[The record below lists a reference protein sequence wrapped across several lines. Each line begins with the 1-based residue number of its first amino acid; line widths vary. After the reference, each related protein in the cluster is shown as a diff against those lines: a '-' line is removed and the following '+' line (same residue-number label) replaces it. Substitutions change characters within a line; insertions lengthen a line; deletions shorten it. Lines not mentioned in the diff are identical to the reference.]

1 MTATHRFRRL
11 LLALPHFHD
20 QRAASLTDVATL
32 LGVERE
38 VLLSDLQALAER
50 YDEPAGF
57 LGGIGVLVDGDT
69 VTVRA
74 GRFRRPMRLSAD
86 ELCALELGL
95 MILARERAVTERA
108 VLEQLQHRLADLIA
122 DLPRDR
128 DVGGRRDG
136 ALGDGRDGAALDIL
150 RQGLRAGRSV
160 HLHYQGAGQGEATER
175 VIHPRRLT
183 FARGGWYLAAWC
195 EQSAGPRVFRVDRI
209 IAAAVREDPVR
220 EPDPDTEHTV
230 LDDGTPFVTSAE
242 PSTLVVRYSPAIAR
256 WIAERDGLGLEA
268 DGAAIR
274 THPLADR
281 EWAIRHV
288 LQYGPD
294 ATIVEPA
301 ELREAVV
308 ERLQAVNGLSP

>member
-20 QRAASLTDVATL
+20 ERPASLTDVATL
-32 LGVERE
+32 LGVERD
-38 VLLSDLQALAER
+38 VLLGDLQALAER

-95 MILARERAVTERA
+95 LILARERPATERA
-108 VLEQLQHRLADLIA
+108 ALERLQQRLAELIA

-136 ALGDGRDGAALDIL
+136 ALGDGRHGEVLDAL
-150 RQGLRAGRSV
+150 RQALRAERAV
-160 HLHYQGAGQGEATER
+160 HLRYQGAGQAEATDR
-175 VIHPRRLT
+175 VIHPHSLT
-183 FARGGWYLAAWC
+183 FARGGWYLSAWC
-195 EQSAGPRVFRVDRI
+195 EQNGGARVFRVDRI
-209 IAAAVREDPVR
+209 ITAVVRDEPVR
-220 EPDPDTEHTV
+220 SSEPNATHTS
-230 LDDGTPFVTSAE
+230 LDDGTPFVTSEE
-242 PSTLVVRYSPAIAR
+242 PNTLLVRYSPAIAR

-274 THPLADR
+274 AHPLADQ

-294 ATIVEPA
+294 ATIVEPV
-301 ELREAVV
+301 ELRQAVV
-308 ERLQAVNGLSP
+308 ERLGG

>member
-1 MTATHRFRRL
+1 MTAHLRFRRL

-20 QRAASLTDVATL
+20 ERPASLTDVAAL
-32 LGVERE
+32 LGVPRD
-38 VLLSDLQALAER
+38 VLLGDLQALAER

-95 MILARERAVTERA
+95 LILARERPAGERSA
-108 VLEQLQHRLADLIA
+108 LESLQRRLAALIA
-122 DLPRDR
+122 ALPRDR

-136 ALGDGRDGAALDIL
+136 ALGDGRHGATLDAL
-150 RQGLRAGRSV
+150 RQALRTERSV
-160 HLHYQGAGQGEATER
+160 QLHYQGAGQAAATER
-175 VIHPRRLT
+175 TIHPRSLT

-209 IAAAVREDPVR
+209 VTAEVREELVR
-220 EPDPDTEHTV
+220 AADAEETASA
-230 LDDGTPFVTSAE
+230 LDDGTPFVTTTT
-242 PSTLVVRYSPAIAR
+242 PSELVVRYSPAIAR

-294 ATIVEPA
+294 AMILEPA

-308 ERLQAVNGLSP
+308 ERLGR

>member
-1 MTATHRFRRL
+1 MGAPDRFRRL
-11 LLALPHFHD
+11 LSALPHFHD
-20 QRAASLTDVATL
+20 ERPASITEVARLLDVERDVL
-32 LGVERE
+32 LG
-38 VLLSDLQALAER
+38 DLQALAER

-57 LGGIGVLVDGDT
+57 LGGIGVLLDGDT

-95 MILARERAVTERA
+95 MILARERPAVERPA
-108 VLEQLQHRLADLIA
+108 LEALQHRLADLIA

-136 ALGDGRDGAALDIL
+136 ALGDGRHGVVLDAVRQALRMARTVQL
-150 RQGLRAGRSV
+150 R
-160 HLHYQGAGQGEATER
+160 YQGAGQAEATDR
-175 VIHPRRLT
+175 IVHPRRLT

-195 EQSAGPRVFRVDRI
+195 DHNGGARVFRVDRI
-209 IAAAVREDPVR
+209 VSASVRDEPVR
-220 EPDPDTEHTV
+220 P
-230 LDDGTPFVTSAE
+230 LDGEAPGETLEDGTPFVTQTT
-242 PSTLVVRYSPAIAR
+242 PGVLVVRYSPAIAR

-274 THPLADR
+274 IHPLADR

-294 ATIVEPA
+294 ATILEPV

-308 ERLQAVNGLSP
+308 ERLGG

>member
-1 MTATHRFRRL
+1 MTAMDRFRRL

-20 QRAASLTDVATL
+20 ERPASLTEVAAL

-38 VLLSDLQALAER
+38 VLLGDLQALAER

-57 LGGIGVLVDGDT
+57 LGGIGVLIDGDT
-69 VTVRA
+69 VTIRA
-74 GRFRRPMRLSAD
+74 GRFRRPMRLCAD

-95 MILARERAVTERA
+95 MILARERPVSERPA
-108 VLEQLQHRLADLIA
+108 LERLRQRVAELIA

-136 ALGDGRDGAALDIL
+136 ALGDGRHGEALDTL
-150 RQGLRAGRSV
+150 RQALRAERSV
-160 HLHYQGAGQGEATER
+160 QLHYQGAGRSAPTDR
-175 VIHPRRLT
+175 VVHPRSLT

-195 EQSAGPRVFRVDRI
+195 EQSAGPRVFRVDRVLS
-209 IAAAVREDPVR
+209 AVVRDEPVR
-220 EPDPDTEHTV
+220 AADGEVSGER
-230 LDDGTPFVTSAE
+230 LEDGTPFVTEAT
-242 PSTLVVRYSPAIAR
+242 PGLLVVRYSPAIAR

-294 ATIVEPA
+294 ATIVEPV
-301 ELREAVV
+301 ELRAEVV
-308 ERLQAVNGLSP
+308 ERLAGG

>member
-1 MTATHRFRRL
+1 VTATYRFRRL

-20 QRAASLTDVATL
+20 ERPASLTEVAAL
-32 LGVERE
+32 LGVERD
-38 VLLSDLQALAER
+38 VLLGDLQALAER

-57 LGGIGVLVDGDT
+57 LGGIGVLIDGDT

-95 MILARERAVTERA
+95 LVLARERPPTERVA
-108 VLEQLQHRLADLIA
+108 LERLQHRLAELIA

-136 ALGDGRDGAALDIL
+136 ALGDGRHGAALDAL
-150 RQGLRAGRSV
+150 RHALRSERAVQLR
-160 HLHYQGAGQGEATER
+160 YQAAGQAEATDR
-175 VIHPRRLT
+175 VVHPHSLT

-195 EQSAGPRVFRVDRI
+195 EHSSGARVFRVDRI
-209 IAAAVREDPVR
+209 LTAVVRDDPVR
-220 EPDPDTEHTV
+220 ASEPNATHSS

-256 WIAERDGLGLEA
+256 WIAERDGLGLA
-268 DGAAIR
+268 PDGAAIR

-294 ATIVEPA
+294 ATIVEPMD
-301 ELREAVV
+301 LREAVV
-308 ERLQAVNGLSP
+308 ERLGGT

>member
-20 QRAASLTDVATL
+20 ERPASLTEVATL
-32 LGVERE
+32 LGVERD
-38 VLLSDLQALAER
+38 VLLSDLEALAER

-95 MILARERAVTERA
+95 LILARERPATERPA
-108 VLEQLQHRLADLIA
+108 LERLQQRLAELIA

-136 ALGDGRDGAALDIL
+136 ALGDGRHGEVLDAL
-150 RQGLRAGRSV
+150 RTALRAERSV
-160 HLHYQGAGQGEATER
+160 QLRYQGAGQAEATDR
-175 VIHPRRLT
+175 VVHPHSLT
-183 FARGGWYLAAWC
+183 FARGGWYLSAWC
-195 EQSAGPRVFRVDRI
+195 ELNGGARVFRVDRI
-209 IAAAVREDPVR
+209 ITAVVRDEPVR
-220 EPDPDTEHTV
+220 PSMPNATHTS
-230 LDDGTPFVTSAE
+230 LDDGTPFVTSEE

-256 WIAERDGLGLEA
+256 WIAERDGLGLEP

-274 THPLADR
+274 THPLANE

-294 ATIVEPA
+294 ATIVEPV
-301 ELREAVV
+301 ELREAAV
-308 ERLQAVNGLSP
+308 ERLGG